1 MSPFSVGHHTGR
13 RLHPFPC
20 ENWGIWGRCQ
30 TPAFPYLKPAASGA
44 FLIVKI
50 HRFWMSFVVSVDI
63 IIYSVDFVKAFLSTL
78 QTFLLTEKEM
88 CVILY
93 SKGGVSVTQG
103 ERVREVRKTQGLTL
117 EKFGERLGVGKG
129 AISAIEN
136 NNRNLTDQMAKAI
149 CREFGVSE
157 SWLRT
162 GEGEMI
168 EPTTPSEHLLAY
180 VARISTEPDKEF
192 QIEFLTAL
200 SRMKP
205 EQWILVEDFLDD
217 LIARKEKKK
226 ESE

>member
-1 MSPFSVGHHTGR
+1 
-13 RLHPFPC
+13 
-20 ENWGIWGRCQ
+20 
-30 TPAFPYLKPAASGA
+30 
-44 FLIVKI
+44 
-50 HRFWMSFVVSVDI
+50 
-63 IIYSVDFVKAFLSTL
+63 
-78 QTFLLTEKEM
+78 M

-93 SKGGVSVTQG
+93 LKGGVSMTQG
-103 ERVREVRKTQGLTL
+103 ERVKEVRRTQGLTL
-117 EKFGERLGVGKG
+117 EKFGDRLGVTKQT
-129 AISAIEN
+129 ISRIEN
-136 NNRNLTDQMAKAI
+136 GVNALTDQMAKAI

-205 EQWILVEDFLDD
+205 EQWKLVEDFLDD